1 MRVIGLMSGTSAD
14 GIDAALVAVRRRRGG
29 LDARLEAFRHLAY
42 APELRRRLLGASDG
56 AALGAEELAILGREI
71 GERQAAA
78 VRGLCAK
85 ASIPTSAVDLVGCHG
100 HTVHHDPSGARVT
113 LQIGEAAVVAVR
125 TGITTVADFRPADVA
140 AAGEGAPLVP
150 AAHAWL
156 FRHAT
161 RGRAIQNLG
170 GIGNVTYL
178 PPGSGLDGV
187 LAFDTGPGNMVI
199 DAIVRRV
206 TRGARWFDAGGRGA
220 ARGRVDEDLVD
231 CWLRHPYF
239 RRRPPKSTGRELF
252 GERWVDAMIADAKR
266 RRVTGNDL
274 LATATALT
282 AASCADAYRRFLVPR
297 GRIDE
302 MWVCGG
308 GSANPTLLAMLRA
321 RLPGVA
327 VGVCDDLGTPSR
339 AVEAVAF
346 ALLAVATALGL
357 PGNVPAATGAARPL
371 VLGKVVPGASYEG
384 LRLRA
389 SAVRPSRPRS
399 RASARRA

>member
-14 GIDAALVAVRRRRGG
+14 GIDAALVTVRRRGGG

-42 APELRRRLLGASDG
+42 APELRRRLLGAADG
-56 AALGAEELAILGREI
+56 ARFRAEDFATLGREI
-71 GERQAAA
+71 GECHAAA

-85 ASIPTSAVDLVGCHG
+85 AAIPTSAVDLVGCHG
-100 HTVHHDPSGARVT
+100 HTLHHDPATAQVSM
-113 LQIGEAAVVAVR
+113 QIGEAAVVAVR

-140 AAGEGAPLVP
+140 AGGEGAPLVA

-156 FRHAT
+156 FRHAK

-187 LAFDTGPGNMVI
+187 LAFDTGPGNMLI
-199 DAIVRRV
+199 DAIVRRA
-206 TRGARWFDAGGRGA
+206 TGGARWFDAGGGGA
-220 ARGRVDEDLVD
+220 ARGRVHEDLVRG
-231 CWLRHPYF
+231 WLRHPYF

-252 GERWVDAMIADAKR
+252 GKRWVDAMITDAKR
-266 RRVTGNDL
+266 RRVRGDDL
-274 LATATALT
+274 LATVTALT
-282 AASCADAYRRFLVPR
+282 AASCADAYRRFLVTR
-297 GRIDE
+297 GRLDE
-302 MWVCGG
+302 VWVCGG
-308 GSANPTLLAMLRA
+308 GSANATLVAMLRE
-321 RLPGVA
+321 RLPGTA

-346 ALLAVATALGL
+346 ALLAAATALGL
-357 PGNVPAATGAARPL
+357 HGNVPAATGAARPL
-371 VLGKVVPGASYEG
+371 VLGKIVPGASYDR

-399 RASARRA
+399 RGSGRRA

>member
-14 GIDAALVAVRRRRGG
+14 GIDAALVTVRRRGRG

-42 APELRRRLLGASDG
+42 APELRKRLLGAADG
-56 AALGAEELAILGREI
+56 ASLGAEDFATLGREI
-71 GERQAAA
+71 GERHAAA
-78 VRGLCAK
+78 VRNLCAK
-85 ASIPTSAVDLVGCHG
+85 AAIPTSAVDLVGCHG
-100 HTVHHDPSGARVT
+100 HTLHHDPSGGEVT

-140 AAGEGAPLVP
+140 AGGEGAPLAP

-156 FRHAT
+156 FRHAK

-178 PPGSGLDGV
+178 PPGSGLAGV
-187 LAFDTGPGNMVI
+187 LAFDTGPGNMLI
-199 DAIVRRV
+199 DAIVRRA

-220 ARGRVDEDLVD
+220 ARGRVDEELVQR
-231 CWLRHPYF
+231 WLRHPFF

-252 GERWVDAMIADAKR
+252 GARWVHAMITDAKR
-266 RRVTGNDL
+266 RRVRGDDL

-282 AASCADAYRRFLVPR
+282 AASCADAYRRFLVTR
-297 GRIDE
+297 GQLDE
-302 MWVCGG
+302 VWVCGG
-308 GSANPTLLAMLRA
+308 GAANPTLLAMLRT
-321 RLPGVA
+321 RLPGIA

-339 AVEAVAF
+339 AVEAVSF
-346 ALLAVATALGL
+346 ALLAAATACGL
-357 PGNVPAATGAARPL
+357 PGNVPAATGTEHPL
-371 VLGKVVPGASYEG
+371 VLGKIVPGANYDR

-389 SAVRPSRPRS
+389 SAVRPSRPKS
-399 RASARRA
+399 RASERRA

>member
-14 GIDAALVAVRRRRGG
+14 GIDAALVTVRRRGGG

-42 APELRRRLLGASDG
+42 APELRRRLLDAADG
-56 AALGAEELAILGREI
+56 ALLSAEEFAILGRKI
-71 GERQAAA
+71 GQRQAAA

-85 ASIPTSAVDLVGCHG
+85 AAIPTSAVDLVGCHG
-100 HTVHHDPSGARVT
+100 HTLHHDPSGARVT
-113 LQIGEAAVVAVR
+113 WQIGEAAVVAVR
-125 TGITTVADFRPADVA
+125 TGITTVADFRSADVA
-140 AAGEGAPLVP
+140 AGGEGAPLVP

-187 LAFDTGPGNMVI
+187 VAFDTGPGNMLI
-199 DAIVRRV
+199 DAIVRRA
-206 TRGARWFDAGGRGA
+206 TNGACWFDGGGRGA
-220 ARGRVDEDLVD
+220 ARGRVNEELVQS
-231 CWLRHPYF
+231 WLRHPYF

-252 GERWVDAMIADAKR
+252 GKRWVDAMIADAKR
-266 RRVTGNDL
+266 CRVRGDDL

-282 AASCADAYRRFLVPR
+282 AASCADAYRRFLVTR
-297 GRIDE
+297 GRLDE
-302 MWVCGG
+302 LWVCGG
-308 GSANPTLLAMLRA
+308 GSANRTLLAMLRA

-339 AVEAVAF
+339 AVESVAF
-346 ALLAVATALGL
+346 ALLAAATALGL

-371 VLGKVVPGASYEG
+371 VLGKVVPGARYDG
-384 LRLRA
+384 LRLRTLG
-389 SAVRPSRPRS
+389 VRPSRPRS
-399 RASARRA
+399 RASGRRA